1 MIKSRRSEQK
11 SWKVFIGQSRRAGVP
26 CEACQLFGTLCLP
39 HAAVG
44 AGVEEAAAC
53 AIVQVRCCSSLVSGQ
68 HCIVLHCN
76 AAAVPRPAVTDDPDG
91 VSCGHCSLLHPHNA
105 HTLLSG
111 ERSAV
116 RRLQEC
122 IAQTAEKNVGEVEEC
137 NSTVQLIGKCTS

>member
-1 MIKSRRSEQK
+1 MVNLEEQESHAK
-11 SWKVFIGQSRRAGVP
+11 PASCLARCVCLMLQLVP
-26 CEACQLFGTLCLP
+26 VSKKQQ
-39 HAAVG
+39 H
-44 AGVEEAAAC
+44 
-53 AIVQVRCCSSLVSGQ
+53 VQVRCCSSLVSGQ

-111 ERSAV
+111 EHSAV

>member
-1 MIKSRRSEQK
+1 MEGVHWSISKSRSPMRSLPAVWHAVSASCC
-11 SWKVFIGQSRRAGVP
+11 SWCRCRRSSSMCNCAGAVLQQP
-26 CEACQLFGTLCLP
+26 CEWA
-39 HAAVG
+39 
-44 AGVEEAAAC
+44 
-53 AIVQVRCCSSLVSGQ
+53 GQ

-76 AAAVPRPAVTDDPDG
+76 AAALPRPAVTDDPDG

-116 RRLQEC
+116 RRLPEC
-122 IAQTAEKNVGEVEEC
+122 TAQTAEKNVGEVEEC

>member
-1 MIKSRRSEQK
+1 MRSLPAVWHAVSALLQ
-11 SWKVFIGQSRRAGVP
+11 QP
-26 CEACQLFGTLCLP
+26 CEWA
-39 HAAVG
+39 
-44 AGVEEAAAC
+44 
-53 AIVQVRCCSSLVSGQ
+53 GQ

-116 RRLQEC
+116 RRLQVC
-122 IAQTAEKNVGEVEEC
+122 TAQTAEKNAGEVGEC